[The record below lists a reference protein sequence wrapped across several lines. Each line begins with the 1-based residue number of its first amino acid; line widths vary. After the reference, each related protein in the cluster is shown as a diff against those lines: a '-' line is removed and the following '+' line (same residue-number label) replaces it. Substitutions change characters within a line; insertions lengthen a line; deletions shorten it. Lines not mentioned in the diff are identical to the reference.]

1 MNSPLLKL
9 FTHPADAWLEIR
21 RAEEDHPQQYLP
33 RLLAL
38 ALIPAVCLFVG
49 TTTFGWSLAA
59 EERVRLSMT
68 SAAQLAGLLYATT
81 VVGVML
87 MGTMI
92 RWMSR
97 GFDAQPSLNQCIGFA
112 AYCATPWFFAGVVG
126 LLPIRWLA
134 LAALLA
140 ASAYASVL
148 LYGGLQTFLRLK
160 KEQAMLFAT
169 CVWGGG
175 VTAAGH
181 HPGGDDPVL
190 VQRPDAGIC
199 APGQRGLT
207 GARQAPQAIALS
219 VAGWLARSACSCPT
233 RLTRSRQLLR
243 LCRGTPLRVTPSSRL
258 WP

>member
-9 FTHPADAWLEIR
+9 FTRPSDAWMEIR

-38 ALIPAVCLFVG
+38 ALIPALCLMVG

-59 EERVRLSMT
+59 EERVRLSMV
-68 SAAQLAGLLYATT
+68 SAAQLAGLLYVTT
-81 VVGVML
+81 VVGVIL
-87 MGTMI
+87 MGVMI

-97 GFDAQPSLNQCIGFA
+97 GFDVQPNLGQCIGFA

-134 LAALLA
+134 LVALLA
-140 ASAYASVL
+140 ASAYATVL
-148 LYGGLQTFLRLK
+148 LYGGLQTFLRLR

-175 VTAAGH
+175 AVAASD
-181 HPGGDDPVL
+181 HPGIDDSVL
-190 VQRPDAGIC
+190 VQRFDARVR
-199 APGQRGLT
+199 APGQPGLT
-207 GARQAPQAIALS
+207 GAPIHIRQ
-219 VAGWLARSACSCPT
+219 
-233 RLTRSRQLLR
+233 
-243 LCRGTPLRVTPSSRL
+243 TP
-258 WP
+258 